1 MKIKNWINITE
12 HQWKNIRNRDE
23 VGIRRVDNLYVAY
36 VKIYSRMFQRIDI
49 SKRLETLNN
58 ANASAIYYMKTHQ

>member
-12 HQWKNIRNRDE
+12 HQWKNVRNRDE

-36 VKIYSRMFQRIDI
+36 VKIHSRMFQRMDI
-49 SKRLETLNN
+49 SNRPQTLLN
-58 ANASAIYYMKTHQ
+58 ANSDALLYMRQNL